1 MIIIR
6 PVTEVDVDAV
16 AAVHSEVFAR
26 QSASRK
32 WVKCNFN
39 AYPRIMMFA
48 AENGDGHIVGYI
60 QWIQKSGF
68 REEAVI
74 ELEQIAVLPDFQ
86 DKGVGTKLINES
98 LSNIKGYLNDQGSLL
113 KAIIVTT
120 RSDNKVQS
128 LYKKVLN
135 AYVAGTIKN
144 LYSHDEVIMLVRCN
158 DERME
163 L

>member
-6 PVTEVDVDAV
+6 PITEVDVDAV

-39 AYPRIMMFA
+39 AYPRIMMFV
-48 AENGDGHIVGYI
+48 AEHGDGHIAGYI

-68 REEAVI
+68 RKEAVI

-86 DKGVGTKLINES
+86 GKGVGTKLINES
-98 LSNIKGYLNDQGSLL
+98 LSNIKDYLKDQDSLL
-113 KAIIVTT
+113 KSIIVTT
-120 RSDNKVQS
+120 RSDNQAQS

-135 AYVAGTIKN
+135 AEMAGTIKN
-144 LYSHDEVIMLVRCN
+144 LYSHDEVIMLAKCK
-158 DERME
+158 E
-163 L
+163 